1 MKAGQRLASG
11 LAALAVV
18 ALGTMTVRGQAG
30 ARAGEW
36 PTYGGDLANTRYSP
50 LDQINASNFNKLE
63 VAWRYRPDNLGV
75 RPETNLQVTPL
86 VVKGRMYLTAGA
98 SRNAVALDALTGE
111 LLWQHRLEEG
121 ERAIASPRQQS
132 GRGLAYWSDGR
143 DERIL
148 YVSKGYQ
155 LVALNAAN
163 GQPISGFG
171 KAGLVDL
178 KTDFDQIMDPVTGEV
193 ALAAA
198 PIVAKDVIVVGAA
211 HLAGNAP
218 KSKTHEKGYVRAYDV
233 RTGKRLWTFHT
244 IPRPGEF
251 GNETWL
257 NDSWSYTGNTGV
269 WAQMSID
276 EETDTVYMP
285 VELPTGDYY
294 GGNRPGNHLFSES
307 LVAVDLHTG
316 KRKWHYQLVHHGI
329 WDHDIPCAP
338 MLVNLTVEGRTI
350 KAVAQPTKQGWVYVF
365 DRATGQP
372 VWPIEERPVEKGAV
386 PGEWY
391 SPTQP
396 FVTKPPAFDRQGVT
410 LDDLIDFTPELKADG
425 QRIAQ
430 KYKLGPIFT
439 PPVVSRREGPYGT
452 LILPS
457 VTGGANW
464 QGGSFDPETQMLYVF
479 SNTQISSLGLI
490 PADPEKSDFGWFAG
504 TAAPLEDV
512 SDKERAELGKLTRK
526 AARD

>member
-218 KSKTHEKGYVRAYDV
+218 KSKTHEKGYVRAFDV
-233 RTGKRLWTFHT
+233 RPEVAEQVKSMGADFVFVDMEQEVSKDGYAKEMTAEQVAAAGDDVCAIALGERRNSFGDIRRLDKR
-244 IPRPGEF
+244 
-251 GNETWL
+251 
-257 NDSWSYTGNTGV
+257 
-269 WAQMSID
+269 
-276 EETDTVYMP
+276 
-285 VELPTGDYY
+285 
-294 GGNRPGNHLFSES
+294 GNHFKTLEMTVNFMGLHGPNGVLPRHYNDQLIQLQRNSVNQEANALRDWFDLFNNR
-307 LVAVDLHTG
+307 
-316 KRKWHYQLVHHGI
+316 KR
-329 WDHDIPCAP
+329 
-338 MLVNLTVEGRTI
+338 
-350 KAVAQPTKQGWVYVF
+350 
-365 DRATGQP
+365 
-372 VWPIEERPVEKGAV
+372 
-386 PGEWY
+386 
-391 SPTQP
+391 S
-396 FVTKPPAFDRQGVT
+396 
-410 LDDLIDFTPELKADG
+410 
-425 QRIAQ
+425 
-430 KYKLGPIFT
+430 
-439 PPVVSRREGPYGT
+439 
-452 LILPS
+452 
-457 VTGGANW
+457 
-464 QGGSFDPETQMLYVF
+464 
-479 SNTQISSLGLI
+479 
-490 PADPEKSDFGWFAG
+490 
-504 TAAPLEDV
+504 
-512 SDKERAELGKLTRK
+512 LTRQ
-526 AARD
+526 